1 MLLISEYFC
10 IVWSFS
16 QWCTL
21 VQLKLL
27 SRFLCKSFWGHIF
40 LGTLS
45 KYLRKKIAGVLGNS
59 MFIDTGIPFLK
70 AMVLFYTLT
79 IIYENSAFFEFS
91 PRLICLLMALCWVHS
106 SADNLEFLSTY
117 FLYQKET
124 SHSTHIKLSIKTF
137 NRRLQLLVYKF
148 VSSPRITTVDRGHIY
163 FCTSI

>member
-1 MLLISEYFC
+1 
-10 IVWSFS
+10 
-16 QWCTL
+16 
-21 VQLKLL
+21 
-27 SRFLCKSFWGHIF
+27 
-40 LGTLS
+40 
-45 KYLRKKIAGVLGNS
+45 
-59 MFIDTGIPFLK
+59 MFIGTGIPFLK

-148 VSSPRITTVDRGHIY
+148 VSSPRITTVDRGHIVL
-163 FCTSI
+163 FFISALAFSPVTVFSKCLFDLIESNVFPLAVLSLEKTAWKLLSQLLFIFKGISWLVAV